1 MSSEVVSFL
10 VGMRPIRLTN
20 QWFGYLL
27 AFAVVGL
34 VVSGIAVAAKKPA
47 ANQHTGCYSKKTG
60 VLRVV
65 KGGKRCKRAERK
77 IVWMKDGT
85 RGARGP
91 RGAQG
96 QSGTDGTAGPRG
108 ATGAA
113 GVAGAQGANGP
124 TGSTGGSGPAGAT
137 GPTGASGA
145 TGPTGA
151 DGTARAYA
159 EVNDVS
165 NDYVAARTAGFTGT
179 VTKPSATTGIYCL
192 TPDPTLG
199 IDPATVAAVASPSF
213 GNTSAHGGSA
223 EVRGAPGGSCSTT
236 EFAVH
241 TYDSAGLESD
251 SVSFHIIVP

>member
-1 MSSEVVSFL
+1 MGPL
-10 VGMRPIRLTN
+10 RLTN
-20 QWFGYLL
+20 RWISY
-27 AFAVVGL
+27 AVVAA
-34 VVSGIAVAAKKPA
+34 VSGLAVSGMAVAAKKPSSS
-47 ANQHTGCYSKKTG
+47 QIKGCYAKKSG
-60 VLRVV
+60 ALRVA
-65 KGGKRCKRAERK
+65 KGGKRCKRGERK
-77 IVWMKDGT
+77 IAWTKNGI

-96 QSGTDGTAGPRG
+96 RSGKDGTAGPRG

-113 GVAGAQGANGP
+113 GAAGAQGTNGSA
-124 TGSTGGSGPAGAT
+124 GSPGA
-137 GPTGASGA
+137 P
-145 TGPTGA
+145 GA

-165 NDYVAARTAGFTGT
+165 NDYVAARTSGFTGT

-192 TPDPTLG
+192 TPDPSLG
-199 IDPATVAAVASPSF
+199 IDPSTVAAVASPSF

-223 EVRGAPGGSCSTT
+223 EVRGAPGGSCSAT

-241 TYDSAGLESD
+241 TYDSGGIASD

>member
-1 MSSEVVSFL
+1 MGPL
-10 VGMRPIRLTN
+10 RLTDR
-20 QWFGYLL
+20 WISY
-27 AFAVVGL
+27 AVVAAVSGL
-34 VVSGIAVAAKKPA
+34 AVSGIAVAAKKPSGS
-47 ANQHTGCYSKKTG
+47 QIKGCYAKKSG
-60 VLRVV
+60 ALRVA
-65 KGGKRCKRAERK
+65 KGGKRCKRGERK
-77 IVWMKDGT
+77 ITWTKNGI

-96 QSGTDGTAGPRG
+96 KSGKGTAGSRG

-113 GVAGAQGANGP
+113 GVAGANGP
-124 TGSTGGSGPAGAT
+124 PGSPGP
-137 GPTGASGA
+137 P
-145 TGPTGA
+145 GA

-159 EVNDVS
+159 EVNDIS
-165 NDYVAARTAGFTGT
+165 NDYVAARTNGFTGT

-199 IDPATVAAVASPSF
+199 IDPSTVAAVASPSF

-223 EVRGAPGGSCSTT
+223 EVRGAPGGSCSAT

-241 TYDSAGLESD
+241 TYDSGGIASD

>member
-1 MSSEVVSFL
+1 
-10 VGMRPIRLTN
+10 MRPIRLTN

-34 VVSGIAVAAKKPA
+34 VVSGIAVAAKKPPA
-47 ANQHTGCYSKKTG
+47 KQHTGCYSKKTG

-77 IVWMKDGT
+77 IAWVKNGV

-113 GVAGAQGANGP
+113 GVAGPQGANGP
-124 TGSTGGSGPAGAT
+124 AGSTGPS
-137 GPTGASGA
+137 
-145 TGPTGA
+145 GA

-159 EVNDVS
+159 ELNDVS
-165 NDYVAARTAGFTGT
+165 NDYVAARTKGFTGT

-199 IDPATVAAVASPSF
+199 IDPSTVAAVASPSY
-213 GNTSAHGGSA
+213 GNTSANGGSA
-223 EVRGAPGGSCSTT
+223 EVRGAPGGSCSATQF
-236 EFAVH
+236 EVH
-241 TYDSAGLESD
+241 TYDSGGVVSD